1 MGITMEKKYTQKAI
15 EIMQAWLDGK
25 EIEYRPE
32 GMVIW
37 KTFPFYEHKAF
48 NFQTCE
54 YRIKPT
60 QEGKPKYRPF
70 ESVKEIAD
78 AMAEHGSWVKRCY
91 NHDWLLLI
99 TGYSHKCIDFGNKY
113 LTLEE
118 ACNEYVFA
126 DGTPFGK
133 LVEE

>member
-1 MGITMEKKYTQKAI
+1 METIEQRATKASEAFSYPSEKYLHTKDQLKQIIYNAYCMGATEQEQIDEKESTQ
-15 EIMQAWLDGK
+15 QT
-25 EIEYRPE
+25 PE
-32 GMVIW
+32 L
-37 KTFPFYEHKAF
+37 E
-48 NFQTCE
+48 
-54 YRIKPT
+54 
-60 QEGKPKYRPF
+60 KYRPF

-78 AMAEHGSWVKRCY
+78 AMAEHGSWVKWCY

-133 LVEE
+133 RVEE